1 MILQIK
7 KVLHNCSRMFTSI
20 IWQKLVSRTI
30 FFLSKFL
37 FPNAKLHI
45 YKLYIVIYIYI
56 YYIFIFVFKYIYI
69 YVCVCVWVGGCDT
82 YVIYIYIYIY
92 HIYTDISSKDKFH
105 REKWNKCKAFE
116 TRKCSQ
122 KAILILSSG
131 PTLQTEVKVMVIDKF
146 YWVLPWFE

>member
-45 YKLYIVIYIYI
+45 YKLYIVIYKYI

-82 YVIYIYIYIY
+82 YVIYIYIYITY
-92 HIYTDISSKDKFH
+92 IQIYLPRINFTEKNEINAKHLRQGNAH
-105 REKWNKCKAFE
+105 RKPFWFCHQAPLYK
-116 TRKCSQ
+116 Q
-122 KAILILSSG
+122 KL
-131 PTLQTEVKVMVIDKF
+131 K
-146 YWVLPWFE
+146 